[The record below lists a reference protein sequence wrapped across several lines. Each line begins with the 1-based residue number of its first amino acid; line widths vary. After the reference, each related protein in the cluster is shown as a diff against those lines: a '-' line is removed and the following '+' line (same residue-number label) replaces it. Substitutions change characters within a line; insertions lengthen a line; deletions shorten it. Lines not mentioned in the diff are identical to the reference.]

1 MTSKLKI
8 NRELAPFVSVL
19 VIVAT
24 LFSVVFCKMEVR
36 RMGYSVLK
44 LTRDERKSR
53 DHQRHREILLARVT
67 RPDRL
72 QTVAQNRLT
81 LRRAETG
88 QIIQM
93 TDRGI
98 ALKQ

>member
-1 MTSKLKI
+1 MTIK
-8 NRELAPFVSVL
+8 REIAPFLSVL
-19 VIVAT
+19 IIIAT
-24 LFSVVFCKMEVR
+24 LFGVVFCKMEVR

-44 LTRDERKSR
+44 ISRDERKSR
-53 DHQRHREILLARVT
+53 DHQRHREIVLARVT

-81 LRRAETG
+81 LKRAETG